1 MAAINLGSTTAGRG
15 AAQPRLETPSTL
27 ETDAAIADA
36 FLASAVGGD
45 TAPARRRAR
54 FHTLEVAEVRPLTD
68 DSVEVTFAVPDDLAD
83 DYSYLPGQYVALR
96 REFEQSLNN
105 STGRVRSALAP
116 YDRFVDQELERLR
129 DTRGRLEALDDGF
142 ARERAEIDAAA
153 AAPDGGEAADPDVA
167 LQPR

>member
-1 MAAINLGSTTAGRG
+1 MAAINLGSTGAPAAGAATAG
-15 AAQPRLETPSTL
+15 TL

-54 FHTLEVAEVRPLTD
+54 FHTLEVSEVRPLTD

-96 REFEQSLNN
+96 REFDGHELRRSYSICRPPAFT
-105 STGRVRSALAP
+105 STSIPVNV
-116 YDRFVDQELERLR
+116 FRLSPSV
-129 DTRGRLEALDDGF
+129 G
-142 ARERAEIDAAA
+142 
-153 AAPDGGEAADPDVA
+153 
-167 LQPR
+167 